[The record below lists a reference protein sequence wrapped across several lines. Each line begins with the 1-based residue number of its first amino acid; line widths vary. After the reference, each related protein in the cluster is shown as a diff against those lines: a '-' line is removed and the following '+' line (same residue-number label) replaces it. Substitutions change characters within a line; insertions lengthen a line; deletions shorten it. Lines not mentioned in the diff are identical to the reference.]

1 MRPQAITQPL
11 TQAALFLVVT
21 VKDQGDGVRA
31 LLGNIDGLTKAVG
44 FRYPNARLGC
54 VIGIGSSL
62 WDRLC
67 PGYRPRQLHPF
78 IPLKGVQREA
88 VTTEGDLLFHIRA
101 QELGICFELARLIR
115 QQLPSGSVVV
125 DEVQGFQYLDQR
137 DLLGFVDGTENPGP
151 AEVDE
156 VAIIGDEE
164 PDFVGG
170 SYVIVQKYLHDLA
183 AWEALTTE
191 EQEMAI
197 GRRKLDNVELG
208 DDTKPTNSHVALTNI
223 HGASDE
229 ELAIYRLNMPF
240 GSLREPSMG
249 PTSSAM
255 PGMSALPSACWL
267 ICFLE
272 IHPAITTGCSTS
284 QYRSPEHS
292 SSVRRWN
299 SSPNLG
305 NRRATTNRR
314 STRPDQPASMSTS
327 VPGMACMIRS
337 GVM

>member
-21 VKDQGDGVRA
+21 VEDQGDGVRA

-44 FRYPNARLGC
+44 FRYPNARLSC

-197 GRRKLDNVELG
+197 GRRKPDNVELS
-208 DDTKPTNSHVALTNI
+208 DDTKPTNSHVALTNV

-240 GSLREPSMG
+240 GSLREPDYGTYFIGYARDVSITERMLANMFLG
-249 PTSSAM
+249 DPPGHYDRLLDFSIPVTGTLFFCPSLELIAQLGEPT
-255 PGMSALPSACWL
+255 CDD
-267 ICFLE
+267 
-272 IHPAITTGCSTS
+272 
-284 QYRSPEHS
+284 QSPI
-292 SSVRRWN
+292 N
-299 SSPNLG
+299 Q
-305 NRRATTNRR
+305 A
-314 STRPDQPASMSTS
+314 
-327 VPGMACMIRS
+327 
-337 GVM
+337 